1 MFGRRS
7 AASGEAIA
15 NAGSKRKKLT
25 TEDTTERRGRREVER
40 PKVGP
45 EGARRAG
52 ASESKHTEGK
62 KRFSMAFLDR
72 MTRFTGRFW
81 GVLETFLLAAVIR
94 KFRIT
99 EFPSVLSVSS
109 VVK

>member
-25 TEDTTERRGRREVER
+25 TEDTERTER
-40 PKVGP
+40 
-45 EGARRAG
+45 
-52 ASESKHTEGK
+52 K
-62 KRFSMAFLDR
+62 KRFGMAFLDR

>member
-1 MFGRRS
+1 MFGRGS
-7 AASGEAIA
+7 AATAEAIA
-15 NAGSKRKKLT
+15 NAGSRRRKLT
-25 TEDTTERRGRREVER
+25 TENTTERRGRREVEQ

-45 EGARRAG
+45 AGARRAG

-94 KFRIT
+94 KFWIT
-99 EFPSVLSVSS
+99 EFSSVLSVSS
-109 VVK
+109 EVR